1 MIADGVLPS
10 NEGRGYVLRRIL
22 RRAVR
27 HGRLIG
33 IDKMF
38 LAGAVDVVIEMYG
51 HVYPNLVEKREYIQ
65 KVIEMEETSFLRTLR
80 QGSELLSDEIAKLEA
95 AGATVL
101 DGATAFKLN
110 DTFGFPWELTAE
122 ILEENGMTMD
132 KAGFDA
138 ALEVQRKMA
147 REARDDKAG
156 RPVIYNT
163 RGIDIA
169 SLKVDEAADTG
180 KIVMLYPA
188 HDAQPIENA
197 EDGKDVA
204 VILDVT
210 AFHLSLIHI

>member
-1 MIADGVLPS
+1 
-10 NEGRGYVLRRIL
+10 
-22 RRAVR
+22 
-27 HGRLIG
+27 
-33 IDKMF
+33 MF

-95 AGATVL
+95 AGATIL

-147 REARDDKAG
+147 RG
-156 RPVIYNT
+156 SP
-163 RGIDIA
+163 
-169 SLKVDEAADTG
+169 
-180 KIVMLYPA
+180 
-188 HDAQPIENA
+188 
-197 EDGKDVA
+197 
-204 VILDVT
+204 
-210 AFHLSLIHI
+210 